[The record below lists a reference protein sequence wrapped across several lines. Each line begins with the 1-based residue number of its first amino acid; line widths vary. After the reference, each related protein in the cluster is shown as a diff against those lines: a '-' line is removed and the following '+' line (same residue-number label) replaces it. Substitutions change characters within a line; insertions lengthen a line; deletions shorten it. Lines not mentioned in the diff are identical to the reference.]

1 MDYLNIQI
9 IIERS
14 NSTVKTIKKVT
25 MSMGNRD
32 RFRNRVLYALRKD
45 AHYMLNPIDEPRVRR
60 NYNFK
65 NKNPKK

>member
-1 MDYLNIQI
+1 
-9 IIERS
+9 
-14 NSTVKTIKKVT
+14 
-25 MSMGNRD
+25 MSMGNWD